1 MSDFED
7 LDDLLDTATPAS
19 QDVNLCL
26 DGGRQVERDALMK
39 AALQAED
46 GGERLGAKS
55 SATKARQALAKLD
68 AELRDR
74 LLTIRV
80 FALEGTEWAALKAK
94 HKPRDGNAQDR
105 AQGFNIEAVSRAALL
120 RAGKRVVGDSLRDVT
135 PGQWEKLFKKISG
148 GDFETLIYATFGVN
162 QLGSQAMTAA
172 LVKGSP
178 ATSNSA
184 GK

>member
-1 MSDFED
+1 MTDFED
-7 LDDLLDTATPAS
+7 LDALLDTATPAS

-26 DGGRQVERDALMK
+26 DGARQVERDALMR
-39 AALQAED
+39 AAMATSEGD
-46 GGERLGAKS
+46 RLGAKS
-55 SATKARQALAKLD
+55 AATKAHAALAKLD

-94 HKPRDGNAQDR
+94 HKPRDGNVQDR
-105 AQGFNIEAVSRAALL
+105 NQGFNIEAVARAALL
-120 RAGKRVVGDSLRDVT
+120 RAGKRVVGDTLKDVT

-148 GDFETLIYATFGVN
+148 GDFDTLIYATFGVN

-178 ATSNSA
+178 ATSSSA

>member
-1 MSDFED
+1 MADFED

-39 AALQAED
+39 AALQADE
-46 GGERLGAKS
+46 GERLGAKS
-55 SATKARQALAKLD
+55 SATKARQALEKLD

-105 AQGFNIEAVSRAALL
+105 AQGFNIEAVSRQALL
-120 RAGKRVVGDSLRDVT
+120 KAGKRVVGDALKDVT
-135 PGQWEKLFKKISG
+135 AGQWEKLFKKISG